1 MVDQIAPKDIAVDPE
16 VASGEPILSTRD
28 SPISPVVTGAKG
40 DSTNKEKPKKKREG
54 LPLTIVN
61 TGSLSD
67 PKPTPKIEEI
77 DIEGNFMFDETHF
90 AKVSFEDLEQ
100 IEVVGQGQ
108 FATVYKMRCT
118 NTGHIIAI
126 KKMQLSIDHPHQT
139 TSSALEDAK
148 VLRQTLSCPY
158 IINFYGTFLH
168 EGQIYLGEE
177 LMDSSL
183 DKVLKIVYSNGD
195 RFSESALKKIAFSV
209 ISALDF
215 LLNINY
221 MHRDIKPS
229 NILINTKGEIKL
241 CDMGIAGYLVEN
253 HANTKV
259 GTTAY
264 LAPERITSTGQYTYV
279 SDLWAFGVTM
289 YELAT
294 GIQPYLKKDKMPIFE
309 IIMAITKSP
318 PPTPPPDR
326 SPGFRQVV
334 KGCLSLDCNSR
345 PGYKDLL
352 KHEFL
357 ADALDDPFDMGAWYS
372 GIKPM

>member
-1 MVDQIAPKDIAVDPE
+1 MVDTNKPKDISEQPE
-16 VASGEPILSTRD
+16 VAKADPVLSVEE
-28 SPISPVVTGAKG
+28 SPVSPMQTS
-40 DSTNKEKPKKKREG
+40 STNTDKPPRKKREPMP
-54 LPLTIVN
+54 PLKI
-61 TGSLSD
+61 LSSTSTD
-67 PKPTPKIEEI
+67 PKPTPNIDEI
-77 DIEGNFMFDETHF
+77 DIEGNFMFGKSQY
-90 AKVSFEDLEQ
+90 AKVSYEDLEQ
-100 IEVVGQGQ
+100 LDVIGQGQ
-108 FATVYKMRCT
+108 FATVYKMRSIS
-118 NTGHIIAI
+118 TGHIIAI
-126 KKMQLSIDHPHQT
+126 KKMQLSVDHPHQT

-148 VLRQTLSCPY
+148 VLRQTQSCPY

-183 DKVLKIVYSNGD
+183 DKVLKVVYTNKET
-195 RFSESALKKIAFSV
+195 FSEGALKKIAFSV

-215 LLNINY
+215 LLKINY

-264 LAPERITSTGQYTYV
+264 LAPERIISTGQYTYV

-294 GIQPYLKKDKMPIFE
+294 GVQPYMKRDKMSIFE
-309 IIMAITKSP
+309 IIIAITKSP
-318 PPTPPPDR
+318 PPNPPSDR
-326 SPGFRQVV
+326 SPEFGEVV
-334 KGCLSLDCNSR
+334 KSCLSLDCDSR
-345 PGYKDLL
+345 PSYEALL
-352 KHEFL
+352 KHPFL
-357 ADALDDPFDMGAWYS
+357 CDALTDPFDMGAWFS
-372 GIKPM
+372 GMKM